1 MEIET
6 FKGVGCIVNGSLT
19 MRLGWVAPQDTLGV
33 LVT

>member
-19 MRLGWVAPQDTLGV
+19 MGWVAPQDTLGV